1 MGGILLGIL
10 GMLIQLGVMVGI
22 VVLIVKLVSGRR
34 KTSTENVGILIRR
47 FFVYT
52 IMLVMLVLV
61 GIGVGGLVEAAIP
74 TPGEITDT
82 SAAAARS
89 IAFVI
94 VGLPVYL
101 GLALYTARQLR
112 TDPNEQR
119 STGWAF
125 YLTVALIGSLL
136 ATMALVGGTL
146 SELVDGEGIDRTLA
160 INAVIWGSVWAAH
173 WWVAQRYEPRAHG
186 EIQLILGSA
195 AGLIWSFTGAI
206 ATVTALLSTVYEGL
220 FLESITSGG
229 MEELLRPAMILVV
242 GLPVWWWYWFRHA
255 RDSQRTPW
263 WLAYTLLLGVMGG
276 AIAAITGAGIM
287 LFSVLDWFLGD
298 VSGSAAAHF
307 DTLPGAFAAMIIGSV
322 VWAYHA
328 HVLGDREE
336 RSRGEVDRAYD
347 YLLSAA
353 GLLVAASGLATLIAV
368 ALIGASGVGST
379 ATGPGDAVATA
390 LTLLVIGVPLWW
402 HYWSTIQR
410 YRQTEAPEELHS
422 ITRRIYIVGLFGIA
436 AVVAVVSLIVI
447 VFIVVEDILD
457 ATFGANTLDS
467 SAVAIA
473 LLVTAGAVAWYHF
486 AVFRE
491 DRTVAPDPP
500 SYAVHEVLLISAAA
514 TSIADSI
521 KDRIGADVRS
531 VSVTPNGSMAESL
544 DQVLETL
551 ESETHRHVLVIDNG
565 EGSYDVMAIED

>member
-1 MGGILLGIL
+1 
-10 GMLIQLGVMVGI
+10 
-22 VVLIVKLVSGRR
+22 
-34 KTSTENVGILIRR
+34 
-47 FFVYT
+47 
-52 IMLVMLVLV
+52 
-61 GIGVGGLVEAAIP
+61 
-74 TPGEITDT
+74 
-82 SAAAARS
+82 
-89 IAFVI
+89 
-94 VGLPVYL
+94 
-101 GLALYTARQLR
+101 
-112 TDPNEQR
+112 
-119 STGWAF
+119 
-125 YLTVALIGSLL
+125 
-136 ATMALVGGTL
+136 MALVGGTL
-146 SELVDGEGIDRTLA
+146 SELVDGEGLDRTLA

-186 EIQLILGSA
+186 EIQVILGSA
-195 AGLIWSFTGAI
+195 AGLIWSFAGAI
-206 ATVTALLSTVYEGL
+206 ATATALLSTVYDGL

-229 MEELLRPAMILVV
+229 LEELLRPAMILVV
-242 GLPVWWWYWFRHA
+242 GLPVWWWYWFRHT

-307 DTLPGAFAAMIIGSV
+307 DVLPGALAALIIGSG

-328 HVLGDREE
+328 HVLGEREE
-336 RSRGEVDRAYD
+336 RTRGEVDRVYD

-353 GLLVAASGLATLIAV
+353 GLFVAASGLATLIAV

-379 ATGPGDAVATA
+379 ATGQGDAVATA

-410 YRQTEAPEELHS
+410 YRQTEAPEELRS

-447 VFIVVEDILD
+447 VFIAVEDVLD
-457 ATFGANTLDS
+457 GTFGANTLDS

-473 LLVTAGAVAWYHF
+473 LLVTAGAVAWYHL

-491 DRTVAPDPP
+491 DRAVTPDLP
-500 SYAVHEVLLISAAA
+500 SYAVQEVLLISATAPG
-514 TSIADSI
+514 IADSI
-521 KDRIGADVRS
+521 RDRIGADVRS
-531 VSVTPNGSMAESL
+531 VSVAPNGSMAQSL
-544 DQVLETL
+544 EQVLESL
-551 ESETHRHVLVIDNG
+551 ETETHRHVLVIDDG
-565 EGSYDVMAIED
+565 EGNYDVMAIED